1 MQRAQLREVMFAR
14 SVYQSIL
21 VDPAD
26 TCGVRAQSGFGGGGK
41 PTLHLTQVLQHP
53 RTGPIEVG
61 AVLKQDV
68 HVAIPE
74 EGVAADRLC
83 AGDRQHGRRQW
94 VGDLIL
100 NDLGRL
106 PGVWRADDDLNVG
119 KVWQCINSGVF
130 DRPDTPSHRE
140 HSSQQDQK
148 AVGH

>member
-1 MQRAQLREVMFAR
+1 MFAR

-74 EGVAADRLC
+74 EGVATDCLR
-83 AGDRQHGRRQW
+83 AGRSEEHTSALQSLMR
-94 VGDLIL
+94 ISY
-100 NDLGRL
+100 
-106 PGVWRADDDLNVG
+106 A
-119 KVWQCINSGVF
+119 VF
-130 DRPDTPSHRE
+130 CSTTHTHIFFISL
-140 HSSQQDQK
+140 
-148 AVGH
+148 